1 MDFVFIKMENLDI
14 AKFGGTSVGNFD
26 AMTSSYK
33 VVVGNK
39 NSRIVV
45 ISACSGVTNL
55 LVELAS
61 GKCSDSTIKAII
73 EKLRDIHEQMINH
86 LENQHELR
94 NYIEGHL
101 KEIKEQTLLA
111 NKGTNDQLT
120 DSIVSHGELM
130 SSYLFVAL
138 FKHYGTDAQWFDVR
152 SVMRTD
158 SKFSCAKPICEEIKV
173 LAHDKLLPLINDK
186 TIIITQG
193 FIGSNTLGETTTLG
207 RGGSDYTAAL
217 LGEALGVATISIWT
231 DVAGVYTTDPRVAKT
246 AKPIPELTY
255 IEAAEMANFGA
266 KVLHPSTMIPAVRQ
280 EIPIF
285 VGSSKEPEKGGTWVR
300 PVTKSEPNF
309 RALALRKNQTLI
321 VLSSP
326 VMVGATGFLANVF
339 SVFAKYNHSIDL
351 VSTSEISIAVT
362 IDAGTTTSGKAEISE
377 NMLNELRQFCHV
389 KGETGLTLIA
399 IIGNTMSENSGVITK
414 AFDAINKFS
423 VRMICYGA
431 SRHNL
436 CFLLKDG
443 DTTEALNE
451 LHKQL
456 LED

>member
-1 MDFVFIKMENLDI
+1 MENLDI

-61 GKCSDSTIKAII
+61 GKCSDSKINEII
-73 EKLRDIHEQMINH
+73 EKLRDIHEQIIIH

-231 DVAGVYTTDPRVAKT
+231 DVAGVFTTDPRVVKT

-389 KGETGLTLIA
+389 KVETGLPLIA
-399 IIGNTMSENSGVITK
+399 IIVNRMSENSGVITK

>member
-1 MDFVFIKMENLDI
+1 MENLDI

-61 GKCSDSTIKAII
+61 GKCSDSKINEII
-73 EKLRDIHEQMINH
+73 EKLRDIHEQIIIH

-231 DVAGVYTTDPRVAKT
+231 DVAGVFTTDPRVVKT

-389 KGETGLTLIA
+389 KVETGLPLIA
-399 IIGNTMSENSGVITK
+399 IIGNRMLENSGVITK

>member
-1 MDFVFIKMENLDI
+1 MENLDI
-14 AKFGGTSVGNFD
+14 AKFGGTSVGNFE

-61 GKCSDSTIKAII
+61 GKCSNSKIDEII
-73 EKLRDIHEQMINH
+73 EKLRDIHEQIIIH
-86 LENQHELR
+86 LENQHDLR

-101 KEIKEQTLLA
+101 KDIKEQALQA
-111 NKGTNDQLT
+111 NNGTSDQLT
-120 DSIVSHGELM
+120 DTIVSHGELM
-130 SSYLFVAL
+130 SSFLFVAL
-138 FKHYGTDAQWFDVR
+138 FKHYGNDATWFDVR
-152 SVMRTD
+152 TVMRTD
-158 SKFSCAKPICEEIKV
+158 SKFSCAKPQCDDIKV
-173 LAHDKLLPLINDK
+173 LCRDKLLPLIDEN

-193 FIGSNTLGETTTLG
+193 FIGSNIMGETTTLG
-207 RGGSDYTAAL
+207 RGGSDYSAAL
-217 LGEALGVATISIWT
+217 IGEALDVATISIWT
-231 DVAGVYTTDPRVAKT
+231 DVAGVFTTDPRIVKNAR
-246 AKPIPELTY
+246 PIAELTY

-266 KVLHPSTMIPAVRQ
+266 KVLHPSTMLPAVRKD
-280 EIPIF
+280 IPIF
-285 VGSSKEPEKGGTWVR
+285 VGSSKAPELGGTWVR
-300 PVTKSEPNF
+300 PTTQTAPNF

-351 VSTSEISIAVT
+351 VSTSEISIA
-362 IDAGTTTSGKAEISE
+362 ISE

-389 KGETGLTLIA
+389 KVETGLPLIA
-399 IIGNTMSENSGVITK
+399 IIGNRMSENAGVITK
-414 AFDAINKFS
+414 AFDSINSFS

-443 DTTEALNE
+443 DTSVALNE
-451 LHKQL
+451 LHKHL
-456 LED
+456 LDA

>member
-1 MDFVFIKMENLDI
+1 MENLDI
-14 AKFGGTSVGNFD
+14 AKFGGTSVGNFE

-61 GKCSDSTIKAII
+61 GKCSNSKIDEII
-73 EKLRDIHEQMINH
+73 EKLRDIHEQIIIH
-86 LENQHELR
+86 LENQHDLR

-101 KEIKEQTLLA
+101 KDIKEQALQA
-111 NKGTNDQLT
+111 NNGTSDQLT
-120 DSIVSHGELM
+120 DTIVSHGELM
-130 SSYLFVAL
+130 SSFLFVAL
-138 FKHYGTDAQWFDVR
+138 FKHYGTDATWFDVR
-152 SVMRTD
+152 TVMRTD
-158 SKFSCAKPICEEIKV
+158 SKFSCAKPQCDDIKV
-173 LAHDKLLPLINDK
+173 LCRDKLLPLIDEN

-193 FIGSNTLGETTTLG
+193 FIGSNIMGETTTLG
-207 RGGSDYTAAL
+207 RGGSDYSAAL
-217 LGEALGVATISIWT
+217 IGEALDVATISIWT
-231 DVAGVYTTDPRVAKT
+231 DVAGVFTTDPRIVKNAR
-246 AKPIPELTY
+246 PIAELTY

-266 KVLHPSTMIPAVRQ
+266 KVLHPSTMLPAVRKD
-280 EIPIF
+280 IPIF
-285 VGSSKEPEKGGTWVR
+285 VGSSKAPELGGTWVR
-300 PVTKSEPNF
+300 PTTQTAPNF

-351 VSTSEISIAVT
+351 VSTSEISIAIT
-362 IDAGTTTSGKAEISE
+362 IDAGTSTSGQSEISE

-389 KGETGLTLIA
+389 KVETGLPLIA
-399 IIGNTMSENSGVITK
+399 IIGNRMSENAGVITK
-414 AFDAINKFS
+414 AFDSINSFS

-443 DTTEALNE
+443 DTSVALNE
-451 LHKQL
+451 LHKHL
-456 LED
+456 LDA

>member
-1 MDFVFIKMENLDI
+1 MENLDI
-14 AKFGGTSVGNFD
+14 AKFGGTSVGNFE

-61 GKCSDSTIKAII
+61 GKCSNSKIDEII
-73 EKLRDIHEQMINH
+73 EKLRDIHEQIIIH
-86 LENQHELR
+86 LENQHDLR

-101 KEIKEQTLLA
+101 KDIKEQALQA
-111 NKGTNDQLT
+111 NNGTSDQLT
-120 DSIVSHGELM
+120 DTIVSHGELM
-130 SSYLFVAL
+130 SSFLFVAL
-138 FKHYGTDAQWFDVR
+138 FKHYGNDATWFDVR
-152 SVMRTD
+152 TVMRTD
-158 SKFSCAKPICEEIKV
+158 SKFSCAKPQCDDIKV
-173 LAHDKLLPLINDK
+173 LCRDKLLPLIDEN

-193 FIGSNTLGETTTLG
+193 FIGSNIMGETTTLG
-207 RGGSDYTAAL
+207 RGGSDYSAAL
-217 LGEALGVATISIWT
+217 IGEALDVATISIWT
-231 DVAGVYTTDPRVAKT
+231 DVAGVFTTDPRIVKNAR
-246 AKPIPELTY
+246 PIAELTY

-266 KVLHPSTMIPAVRQ
+266 KVLHPSTMLPAVRKD
-280 EIPIF
+280 IPIF
-285 VGSSKEPEKGGTWVR
+285 VGSSKAPELGGTWVR
-300 PVTKSEPNF
+300 PTTQTAPNF

-351 VSTSEISIAVT
+351 VSTSEISIAIK
-362 IDAGTTTSGKAEISE
+362 IDAGTSSSGKSEISE
-377 NMLNELRQFCHV
+377 MMLNELRQFCHV
-389 KGETGLTLIA
+389 KVETGLPLIA
-399 IIGNTMSENSGVITK
+399 IIGNRMSENAGVITK
-414 AFDAINKFS
+414 AFDSINSFS

-443 DTTEALNE
+443 DTSVALNE
-451 LHKQL
+451 LHKHL
-456 LED
+456 LDA

>member
-1 MDFVFIKMENLDI
+1 MENLDI

-61 GKCSDSTIKAII
+61 GKCSDSKINEII
-73 EKLRDIHEQMINH
+73 EKLRDIHEQIIIH

-193 FIGSNTLGETTTLG
+193 SWLM
-207 RGGSDYTAAL
+207 
-217 LGEALGVATISIWT
+217 GV
-231 DVAGVYTTDPRVAKT
+231 
-246 AKPIPELTY
+246 KP
-255 IEAAEMANFGA
+255 
-266 KVLHPSTMIPAVRQ
+266 
-280 EIPIF
+280 
-285 VGSSKEPEKGGTWVR
+285 
-300 PVTKSEPNF
+300 
-309 RALALRKNQTLI
+309 
-321 VLSSP
+321 
-326 VMVGATGFLANVF
+326 
-339 SVFAKYNHSIDL
+339 
-351 VSTSEISIAVT
+351 
-362 IDAGTTTSGKAEISE
+362 
-377 NMLNELRQFCHV
+377 
-389 KGETGLTLIA
+389 
-399 IIGNTMSENSGVITK
+399 
-414 AFDAINKFS
+414 
-423 VRMICYGA
+423 
-431 SRHNL
+431 
-436 CFLLKDG
+436 
-443 DTTEALNE
+443 
-451 LHKQL
+451 
-456 LED
+456 

>member
-1 MDFVFIKMENLDI
+1 MENLDI
-14 AKFGGTSVGNFD
+14 AKFGGTSVGNFE

-33 VVVGNK
+33 VVVSNK
-39 NSRIVV
+39 NSRVVV

-61 GKCSDSTIKAII
+61 GKCDLAKIDEII
-73 EKLRDIHEQMINH
+73 EKLRDIHEQIIIH

-101 KEIKEQTLLA
+101 KEIKDQTLKA
-111 NKGTNDQLT
+111 NIQTSDQLT
-120 DSIVSHGELM
+120 DAIVSHGELM

-138 FKHYGTDAQWFDVR
+138 FKHYGTDATWFDVR
-152 SVMRTD
+152 TVMRTD
-158 SKFSCAKPICEEIKV
+158 SKFSCAKPVCEEIKV

-207 RGGSDYTAAL
+207 RGGSDYSAAL
-217 LGEALGVATISIWT
+217 LGEALDVATISIWT
-231 DVAGVYTTDPRVAKT
+231 DVAGVFTTDPRVVKS
-246 AKPIPELTY
+246 AKPIAELSY

-266 KVLHPSTMIPAVRQ
+266 KVLHPSTMVPAVRKQ
-280 EIPIF
+280 IPIF
-285 VGSSKEPEKGGTWVR
+285 VGSSKEPEKGGTWVKHE
-300 PVTKSEPNF
+300 TETQPNF

-339 SVFAKYNHSIDL
+339 SVFARYNHSIDL

-389 KGETGLTLIA
+389 KVETGLPLIA
-399 IIGNTMSENSGVITK
+399 IIGNRMSENAGVITR
-414 AFDAINKFS
+414 AFDSINSFS

-431 SRHNL
+431 SKHNL

-443 DTTEALNE
+443 DTSVALND